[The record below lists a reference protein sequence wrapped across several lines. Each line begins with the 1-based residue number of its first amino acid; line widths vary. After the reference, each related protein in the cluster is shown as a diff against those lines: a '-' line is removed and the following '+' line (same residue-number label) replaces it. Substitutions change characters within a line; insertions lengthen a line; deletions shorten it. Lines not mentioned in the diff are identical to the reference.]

1 MDGSFSAPPTA
12 TPPLRRTNHSALDGL
27 EAQITELWGH
37 LNAATYRFLL
47 LVAEFDR
54 SEAYARHGLV
64 STAQWLNWQCGV
76 GKVAAREK
84 VRVARALESLPEIS
98 AAFASGEFS

>member
-1 MDGSFSAPPTA
+1 MEGSHSTFAA
-12 TPPLRRTNHSALDGL
+12 AIAPLRLVNQSALDRL
-27 EAQITELWGH
+27 ESRITELWGH

-64 STAQWLNWQCGV
+64 STAQWLM
-76 GKVAAREK
+76 R
-84 VRVARALESLPEIS
+84 RAEPTLSS
-98 AAFASGEFS
+98 